1 MPAVSVIIPAYNA
14 EAVLED
20 AVESVRRQTYTDYEV
35 IVADDGSTDATAA
48 VADRL
53 AEGFENLRV
62 LHLPHA
68 GLAATR
74 NRAIAEMTG
83 NTIALLDA
91 DDLWRPTKLQRCMD
105 YLQEHDGDRKIVYT
119 PMAPVRMDGTA
130 MTGHSKPC
138 KEGWLTEALFHSIFI
153 HDPAVVFRREVFDT
167 CGGFDEGLGV
177 CIGHEYWLRVSTQFA
192 FGLIDEPLALRR
204 WSETSLTRGNRSRA
218 RKTKAFVL
226 RRFYHDRGGA
236 EMLATKPA
244 HRRLAKVCLQAGRI
258 LLKQGQFVEAR
269 QHLAAAIG
277 YRRGY
282 LKAWPLYLTA
292 ATLSLG
298 R

>member
-1 MPAVSVIIPAYNA
+1 MHDEHGDLRARDHAHPQGRRLGPGGVQS
-14 EAVLED
+14 
-20 AVESVRRQTYTDYEV
+20 RRQRRAEDLAPRGGNEEHS
-35 IVADDGSTDATAA
+35 ADPG
-48 VADRL
+48 
-53 AEGFENLRV
+53 
-62 LHLPHA
+62 
-68 GLAATR
+68 
-74 NRAIAEMTG
+74 
-83 NTIALLDA
+83 
-91 DDLWRPTKLQRCMD
+91 
-105 YLQEHDGDRKIVYT
+105 
-119 PMAPVRMDGTA
+119 
-130 MTGHSKPC
+130 
-138 KEGWLTEALFHSIFI
+138 
-153 HDPAVVFRREVFDT
+153 
-167 CGGFDEGLGV
+167 GGFDEGLGV
-177 CIGHEYWLRVSTQFA
+177 CIGHEYWLRVSTRYA

-282 LKAWPLYLTA
+282 LKAWPLYLAA